1 MAKLD
6 LEYKKIPTDADV
18 PYKPFTIDAE
28 TITTITDMTNASGNE
43 GIAAGA
49 AALDSALGT
58 AAQLATFS
66 GDLTATEKALA
77 TFTGDVTLVSDSS
90 TVTVTITSK
99 AGRADENKT
108 PNGTDETLGE
118 LFPEADY
125 DVSHPS
131 VVATAVQIDLVAA
144 DVVQAVTISSKESRV
159 NETVAANGTDSLGEI
174 FDSANYTVSH
184 ASFIPEPGNI
194 VLTATN
200 AAGDGD
206 GVILNH
212 LRRRNLGYI

>member
-28 TITTITDMTNASGNE
+28 TITTITDMTNADGNE
-43 GIAAGA
+43 GIAKGA
-49 AALDSALGT
+49 AALDSTLGT

-90 TVTVTITSK
+90 TVEVTITSK
-99 AGRADENKT
+99 AGRVDENKT
-108 PNGTDETLGE
+108 PNGTETLGE
-118 LFPEADY
+118 LFPEDDY

-131 VVATAVQIDLVAA
+131 IVATAVQIDLLAA

-159 NETVAANGTDSLGEI
+159 NKTVAANGTDSLGAI
-174 FDSANYTVSH
+174 FDSADYTVSH

-200 AAGDGD
+200 IAGDGD

-212 LRRRNLGYI
+212 LRRRLLGYI

>member
-6 LEYKKIPTDADV
+6 LDYKKIPTDADV

-28 TITTITDMTNASGNE
+28 TITKITNMTNAVGNE

-66 GDLTATEKALA
+66 GNLTATEKALA
-77 TFTGDVTLVSDSS
+77 TFTGNVTLVSDSS
-90 TVTVTITSK
+90 QVEVTITSK

-108 PNGTDETLGE
+108 PDGTQTLGN
-118 LFPEADY
+118 LFPAADY
-125 DVSHPS
+125 DVSDPDI
-131 VVATAVQIDLVAA
+131 VATAVQIDLVAA
-144 DVVQAVTISSKESRV
+144 DVVQAVTIRSKDSKV
-159 NETVAANGTDSLGEI
+159 NETVAANGSDNLGTI
-174 FDSANYTVSH
+174 FDSAEYTVSH
-184 ASFIPEPGNI
+184 PSFTPQSGDIT
-194 VLTATN
+194 LTATN